1 MEQEEFHPVYLKE
14 KPDKILLRLF
24 NDEEDYESQVM
35 RESEI
40 FFEKYGIYPNGILLN
55 YETFNRWYNIVAE
68 SANRNAKDD
77 ISDDESIPT
86 DDIENEQNNYICE
99 FKESFIPGG
108 TSFATPK
115 YEMLIIYNS
124 NYQDKVYQLF
134 YTDTFLKNE
143 EEVFYPVI
151 NMIKT
156 GKQIKLL
163 AELNNIS
170 VNKIQEFCGLSSF
183 QAVYKWFN
191 GKAIPTVDNLGVLA
205 NLFNVSIDDLLI
217 FDKRELEKD
226 I

>member
-35 RESEI
+35 RESEA
-40 FFEKYGIYPNGILLN
+40 FFEKYAIYPNGILLN
-55 YETFNRWYNIVAE
+55 YETFNRWYNTAAE
-68 SANRNAKDD
+68 SVNLNTK
-77 ISDDESIPT
+77 

-134 YTDTFLKNE
+134 YTDTFLENE

-151 NMIKT
+151 NMIET
-156 GKQIKLL
+156 GKKIKSL
-163 AELNNIS
+163 AEENNIS

-191 GKAIPTVDNLGVLA
+191 GKAIPTVDNLGILA